1 MRDEDDIRAPEADR
15 QDASGRQDAGRAEG
29 GAVPSLYGVSDD
41 LVRRAAG
48 ALDEGDAPAVRGLV
62 AELHAADI
70 ADLLERLS
78 GDERRSLVELLRDGF
93 DPEIL
98 PHLAGNVRDQ
108 VIAQLG
114 PRALAEAL
122 SVLDSDD
129 AIYLIEDLDDDIQA
143 ALLATVPPATRR
155 ALEESLAY
163 PEYSAGRLMQR
174 DLIAMPAFW
183 TVGRAI
189 DFLRET
195 PDLPEE
201 FYEIFVVDPRHKPIG
216 AVPLARMLRHPRKV
230 LLRDIMDRD
239 VDAISAS
246 VDQEEVAR
254 LFRHYS
260 LASAPVVDDQG
271 RLIGVITFDDVVDV
285 IQEEAEED
293 MALMAGVGSE
303 VDVNAGLVRA
313 VRQRMAWLGVNLGT
327 ALMVS
332 SVIALFEA
340 TIEQIVALAVLMP
353 IVASMG
359 GNAGTQTL
367 TVAVRA
373 LALKELT
380 PSNAMRIVMRETGI
394 GAINGLVFGI
404 AVGVAAGL
412 IFDPFIGAVLF
423 CALFANMLTA
433 GLSGMLIP
441 LALDRLKV
449 DPAVSA
455 GVFLTAVTDI
465 VGFFAFLGLAQL
477 VLL

>member
-1 MRDEDDIRAPEADR
+1 LRDDDDIQGREGEVATAAGEAE
-15 QDASGRQDAGRAEG
+15 A
-29 GAVPSLYGVSDD
+29 LYGVSDE
-41 LVRRAAG
+41 LVRRVAD
-48 ALDEGDAPAVRGLV
+48 ALDEGDAPTARMLV

-78 GDERRSLVELLRDGF
+78 GDERRALVELQRDGF

-98 PHLAGNVRDQ
+98 PHLGGNVRDQ

-122 SVLDSDD
+122 SELDSDD

-143 ALLATVPPATRR
+143 ALLAAVPPATRR

-216 AVPLARMLRHPRKV
+216 SVPLARMLRHPRKV

-239 VDAISAS
+239 VDAIAAAT
-246 VDQEEVAR
+246 DQEEVAR

-303 VDVNAGLVRA
+303 VDVNASLASV
-313 VRQRMAWLGVNLGT
+313 VRQRIAWLGVNLGT

-332 SVIALFEA
+332 SVISLFEA

-380 PSNAMRIVMRETGI
+380 PSNAMRILTREVGVGT
-394 GAINGLVFGI
+394 INGLVFGI
-404 AVGVAAGL
+404 AVGAVAAV
-412 IFDPFIGAVLF
+412 IFDPFIGGVLF
-423 CALFANMLTA
+423 CALLANLVTA
-433 GLSGMLIP
+433 GLAGMLIP

-455 GVFLTAVTDI
+455 GVFLTAVTDV